1 MRMTPRTAVALTGVA
16 AALVAALAGCG
27 NGGSSGGSG
36 SGAAPANTK
45 VGILLPD
52 TASSPRWVSADPT
65 ELKKQCTAHQLT
77 CLIDNANGSATTQ
90 QSQAQALINSGVGV
104 LLVVNLDPGSGK
116 SIEALAQQHNVVT
129 IDYDRLTTGGTAS
142 YYVSYDNVKVGQ
154 DQGTALT
161 QAPQVKGKSSV
172 NYVEIDGAPTDNNAT
187 LFAEGY
193 NSVLSKQPGWTKL
206 ADQTGNWDA
215 ATAQTVFTTMLGQHP
230 DINAVMVAN
239 DTMAQSV
246 VNVLKSQGLAGKVAV
261 SGQDAT
267 AGGLDNIMAGT
278 QAFTIYKPVAGE
290 ADVAIKLASQI
301 LAGQKPT
308 APTTTKDP
316 TNGREIPSYLAAPTV
331 ITKANVALPVTDGY
345 VIRRRRLPD
354 RSARAAVL
362 GQRHQG
368 PVTRIDPR
376 GRRCAG
382 ASPAPDRAGDTT

>member
-1 MRMTPRTAVALTGVA
+1 MALIVGLA
-16 AALVAALAGCG
+16 ACG
-27 NGGSSGGSG
+27 NNNGSSSSSGPSG
-36 SGAAPANTK
+36 SSTPANTK

-65 ELKKQCTAHQLT
+65 ELKTQCGIYKLD
-77 CLIDNANGSATTQ
+77 CSIDNANGSATTQ
-90 QSQAQALINSGVGV
+90 LSQAQALINAGVGV

-116 SIEALAQQHNVVT
+116 AIESLAQQHNVVT
-129 IDYDRLTTGGTAS
+129 IDYDRLTTGGSAS
-142 YYVSYDNVKVGQ
+142 YYVSYDNVKVGE

-161 QAPQVKGKSSV
+161 QCPQVKGKSAV

-187 LFAEGY
+187 QFAQGY
-193 NSVLSKQPGWTKL
+193 NSVLSKQPGWTRL

-246 VNVLKSQGLAGKVAV
+246 INVLKSQSLAGNVAV

-267 AGGLDNIMAGT
+267 AGGLDNVMAGT
-278 QAFTIYKPVAGE
+278 QCFTIYKPVAGE
-290 ADVAIKLASQI
+290 ADVAIKLASEI

-308 APTTTKDP
+308 APTTVKDP
-316 TNGREIPSYLAAPTV
+316 TTGRDVPAYLAAPTV

-345 VIRRRRLPD
+345 VTAKAVCPT
-354 RSARAAVL
+354 AAL
-362 GQRHQG
+362 
-368 PVTRIDPR
+368 VTLCTANGITVP
-376 GRRCAG
+376 
-382 ASPAPDRAGDTT
+382 